1 MKLGE
6 LKKSLSRFP
15 PDMDDMEI
23 LIQYVNADG
32 SEDVDLLLYVAYA
45 QFKENVFAICLGT
58 WKKAD
63 ILIEKGRANVPI
75 PEGYTPHPLSK
86 TQNSGSTYTYER

>member
-6 LKKSLSRFP
+6 LKKSLRRFP

-23 LIQYVNADG
+23 LVQYVNADG
-32 SEDVDLLLYVAYA
+32 SEDTDLLLYVAYA
-45 QFKENVFAICLGT
+45 QFKEDVFAICLGT
-58 WKKAD
+58 WKAAD
-63 ILIEKGRANVPI
+63 IMIEKGKAMPM
-75 PEGYTPHPLSK
+75 PDGYLPHPSSK

>member
-23 LIQYVNADG
+23 ICQYVDDKGN
-32 SEDVDLLLYVAYA
+32 EDTDLLLYVAYA
-45 QFKENVFAICLGT
+45 KIKENVFAICLGT
-58 WKKAD
+58 WKSAD
-63 ILIEKGRANVPI
+63 KMQARDPSKF
-75 PEGYTPHPLSK
+75 PDDYKTHPDTKKHTDEES
-86 TQNSGSTYTYER
+86 